1 METNELKRI
10 WQTLSNQKLIDKKIA
25 KENIER
31 IIKSKSSKIIKKLSK
46 KLRFDFLINVA
57 AAVLVLVIAIFATL
71 YLNQKNQ
78 ELPVQGYIFL
88 LLVISYFAFKAVS
101 INSKLKLLDI
111 SYNTSS
117 IHESLKK
124 VKSKFEKVSRTESLL
139 IYISISLL
147 TVFANILINDNTDF
161 SNFNINSLQG
171 YVLIFSIGYLISL
184 PFIGKYYFS
193 KRFSGILKE
202 LNNSIEELNSNKT
215 ANRAPN

>member
-10 WQTLSNQKLIDKKIA
+10 WQTLSNEKLIDKSIA

-31 IIKSKSSKIIKKLSK
+31 IIKEKSSKTIKKLNN

-57 AAVLVLVIAIFATL
+57 TSVLVLVITIFATL

-78 ELPVQGYIFL
+78 HLPVQGYIFL
-88 LLVISYFAFKAVS
+88 LLVISYYAFKAVS

-117 IHESLKK
+117 ILESLKK
-124 VKSKFEKVSRTESLL
+124 VKSKFDKVSRTESVL
-139 IYISISLL
+139 IYASLSLL
-147 TVFANILINDNTDF
+147 TIFANILINDNTDF
-161 SNFNINSLQG
+161 SNYNINSLQG

-184 PFIGKYYFS
+184 PFIGKYFFN
-193 KRFSGILKE
+193 KRFSEILTD
-202 LNNSIEELNSNKT
+202 LNSSIEDLNSNS
-215 ANRAPN
+215 

>member
-10 WQTLSNQKLIDKKIA
+10 WQTLSNEKLIDKSIA

-31 IIKSKSSKIIKKLSK
+31 IIKAKSSKTIEKLNKKLK
-46 KLRFDFLINVA
+46 FDYVMNVA
-57 AAVLVLVIAIFATL
+57 TSVLVLVIAIFATL

-78 ELPVQGYIFL
+78 HLPVQGYIFL
-88 LLVISYFAFKAVS
+88 LLVTSYYAFKAVS

-117 IHESLKK
+117 ILESLKK
-124 VKSKFEKVSRTESLL
+124 VKSKFEKVSRGESIV

-147 TVFANILINDNTDF
+147 TIFANVLINDSTDF
-161 SNFNINSLQG
+161 SNYNINSIQG

-184 PFIGKYYFS
+184 PFIGKYYFN
-193 KRFSGILKE
+193 KRFSEIITD
-202 LNNSIEELNSNKT
+202 LNSSIEDLNSN
-215 ANRAPN
+215 N